1 MPHPTPPDLAGLSGR
16 ALLEAML
23 QGALPAPPFAA
34 IMRMRAVEVGEG
46 RIVFEGDPTAD
57 FLNPL
62 GTIHGGWTA
71 AILDSAMACAVH
83 SMLSPG
89 QIYTTTA
96 MTVNYVRALAADS
109 GTVRCEGMAIHV
121 GGRLATAEGRLL
133 DARGRLIAHGSETCM
148 LLEAPRPRA

>member
-1 MPHPTPPDLAGLSGR
+1 MTGRIPPDPAGLSGR

-23 QGALPAPPFAA
+23 RGDLPAPPFAA
-34 IMRMRAVEVGEG
+34 TMRIRAVEVREG
-46 RIVFEGDPTAD
+46 RVVFEGDPAAD

-83 SMLSPG
+83 SMLKPG
-89 QIYTTTA
+89 QAYTTTA

-109 GTVRCEGMAIHV
+109 GTVRCEGTALHV

-133 DARGRLIAHGSETCM
+133 DAKGRLIAHGSETCM
-148 LLEAPRPRA
+148 IMQTSPAA